1 MSRICTIIFAV
12 TPCACSV
19 LPQRSQSAPD
29 PCLAPPALMEPSLQ
43 SAARLAPTSLH
54 PPPCRASASAFASP
68 LLLILQESRRA
79 VTSPRIPRC
88 SCRVPR
94 ALTSSTKRQC
104 PRYKEAAQYSAT
116 ALLISPRMLQ
126 CALCWANYTST
137 VDARSCSPCPSGT
150 VSALGAAGAVNYSAL
165 PSLCTDFVSGC
176 SELKTSEAQPLPSP
190 PSAPDQGPS
199 PTPQAPGEPR
209 DEVRVGVHG
218 RGQPCCCAIGLCP
231 DVA

>member
-1 MSRICTIIFAV
+1 
-12 TPCACSV
+12 
-19 LPQRSQSAPD
+19 
-29 PCLAPPALMEPSLQ
+29 MEPLHP
-43 SAARLAPTSLH
+43 SAAHLAPTSLH
-54 PPPCRASASAFASP
+54 LPPYRASVSVFAPP

-88 SCRVPR
+88 SSCVPR
-94 ALTSSTKRQC
+94 ALTSSTKRQF

-137 VDARSCSPCPSGT
+137 ADARSCSPCPSGT

-165 PSLCTDFVSGC
+165 PLLCPDFASGC
-176 SELKTSEAQPLPSP
+176 AELKTSEAQPLPSP

-199 PTPQAPGEPR
+199 PTPQAPGAPR
-209 DEVRVGVHG
+209 DEVRVGGSPWLYAVV
-218 RGQPCCCAIGLCP
+218 RLVCVPN
-231 DVA
+231 VT